1 MSVSIMAVAAATIV
15 QFVAGAVW
23 YMPVFGKMWGEM
35 FGFDKLSKEE
45 QKKQQAGMMP
55 WMVLQLIMTVFNSYA
70 LAWFAAN
77 NMATSIYKLTF
88 IAWLGFFVPTQV
100 SAVIFGGTEARWIKR
115 RILIMAGGSLF
126 TLMAGALVIHAIQK

>member
-1 MSVSIMAVAAATIV
+1 MAVVAATAV
-15 QFVAGAVW
+15 QFVAGAIW
-23 YMPVFGKMWGEM
+23 YMPVFGKLWGEM
-35 FGFDKLSKEE
+35 FGFDKLSKAE

-55 WMVLQLIMTVFNSYA
+55 WMVLQLVMTIFISYA
-70 LAWFAAN
+70 LAWLAAN
-77 NMATSIYKLTF
+77 NISTSIYKLTL

-126 TLMAGALVIHAIQK
+126 TLMVGALVIQAIQK